1 VARLAVLRLRD
12 FRLLFAST
20 TVSRVGN
27 AFTSIALAFGIL
39 DATGSTQDIGI
50 VLAFRTVAQVLLLL
64 LGGAW
69 GDRVS
74 RRTLLAQSALVSAA
88 TQGGIAALFLTRTG
102 ALWSLSVLATVNGAA
117 FAFSQPAATGVV
129 PQLVPADLLS
139 SANALISVMRN
150 SATIAGSAAAGALVA
165 VASPGWALAIDAVS
179 YLASAVL
186 VLRMSPLPPSG
197 LRSGIWSELR
207 DGWDEFRARTWV
219 WAIVV
224 QFTIFNTA
232 YLAALSVY
240 APVVAKADLGGPG
253 AYGVMTSALGIG
265 GVLGGL
271 VMLRYRPSRP
281 LVSATIGVLV
291 ALVFYV
297 SLAAGIALW
306 AVAVAAVVSGV
317 GVEVFSV
324 LWESALQHYIPAE
337 RLSRVAAYD
346 SLGSFAFIPLG
357 LIAAGPLATAVGGL
371 HPALWAMVGIMGLPT
386 VLVLLVPDIW
396 RLGPPRQL
404 PEPEL
409 AVLP

>member
-1 VARLAVLRLRD
+1 VTRLAVLRIRD
-12 FRLLFAST
+12 FRLLFAAT

-39 DATGSTQDIGI
+39 DSTGSTQDIGI

-64 LGGAW
+64 VGGAW

-74 RRTLLAQSALVSAA
+74 RRTVLAQSALVSAA
-88 TQGGIAALFLTRTG
+88 TQGGIAALFLTHTG

-139 SANALISVMRN
+139 SANAVNSVMRN

-165 VASPGWALAIDAVS
+165 VASPGWALAIDAATF
-179 YLASAVL
+179 LASAVL

-197 LRSGIWSELR
+197 ERTGIWSELK
-207 DGWDEFRARTWV
+207 DGWNEFRSRTWV

-232 YLAALSVY
+232 YLTALSVY
-240 APVVAKADLGGPG
+240 APVVAKTDLGGAG

-271 VMLRYRPSRP
+271 FMLRYRPPRP
-281 LVSATIGVLV
+281 LVSATVAVLV
-291 ALVFYV
+291 GLVFFV
-297 SLAAGIALW
+297 ALAASVALW
-306 AVAVAAVVSGV
+306 VVIVAAAVAGV

-324 LWESALQHYIPAE
+324 LWASALQHYIPAE

-346 SLGSFAFIPLG
+346 SLGSFAFIPVG
-357 LIAAGPLATAVGGL
+357 LALAGPAVTAFGGV
-371 HPALWAMVGIMGLPT
+371 HNALWAAVAIMGVPT
-386 VLVLLVPDIW
+386 MLVLAVPDIW
-396 RLGPPRQL
+396 RLGPATAA
-404 PEPEL
+404 PEL
-409 AVLP
+409 DVVPVP

>member
-1 VARLAVLRLRD
+1 VLRIRD
-12 FRLLFAST
+12 FRLLFAAT

-27 AFTSIALAFGIL
+27 AFTAIALAFGIL

-64 LGGAW
+64 VGGAW

-74 RRTLLAQSALVSAA
+74 RRTVMAQSALVSAA
-88 TQGGIAALFLTRTG
+88 TQGAIAALFLTHHG
-102 ALWSLSVLATVNGAA
+102 SLWSLSALATVNGAA
-117 FAFSQPAATGVV
+117 FAFSQPAATGVI

-179 YLASAVL
+179 FLASAVL
-186 VLRMSPLPPSG
+186 VLRMSPLPPTG
-197 LRSGIWSELR
+197 VRTGIWSELR
-207 DGWDEFRARTWV
+207 DGWDEFRSRTWV

-232 YLAALSVY
+232 YLAALGVY
-240 APVVAKADLGGPG
+240 APVVAKTDLGGAG
-253 AYGVMTSALGIG
+253 AYGAMTSALGIG

-271 VMLRYRPSRP
+271 AMLRYRPNRP
-281 LVSATIGVLV
+281 LVSATVGVLV

-297 SLAAGIALW
+297 SLASSAELW
-306 AVAVAAVVSGV
+306 LVVVAAAVSGI

-324 LWESALQHYIPAE
+324 LWSSALQHYIPPE

-357 LIAAGPLATAVGGL
+357 LIAAGPLATALGGV
-371 HPALWAMVGIMGLPT
+371 HNALWASVAIMGVPT
-386 VLVLLVPDIW
+386 LLVLAVPDIW
-396 RLGPPRQL
+396 RLRAPTARA
-404 PEPEL
+404 EPD
-409 AVLP
+409 AVPVR